1 MRAILSIFVMA
12 LIAFGIHFAAF
23 ALIPAAR
30 GPTVRVSHAV
40 LGIAGNALGDNYLT
54 ESNPEAEYP
63 RGSLHANEVGQS
75 ILIIFWSLAHIL
87 VFSLLYFV
95 FAKVGR
101 SRAPRESSRAAKS

>member
-12 LIAFGIHFAAF
+12 SIAFGIHFAAF
-23 ALIPAAR
+23 ALIPPAR
-30 GPTVRVSHAV
+30 GPTVRISHAV
-40 LGIAGNALGDNYLT
+40 LVLAGNAMGDNYLT
-54 ESNPEAEYP
+54 ESNPEGEYP

-75 ILIIFWSLAHIL
+75 ILIIFWSLAYIL

-101 SRAPRESSRAAKS
+101 SRAPREPSRTADS